1 MIRLKSIGMTVLLS
15 AVATPVNAQS
25 VDGLLTAF
33 DIVTAIVG
41 GNVTVPG
48 IDNTQSTVDVTI
60 GGRTYT
66 LATTD
71 GSPAQAFI
79 DNIASQNEA
88 QLLVNGDRVEVE
100 TDAASFQNT
109 TATSDT
115 RIRGT
120 LENTPLD
127 VTYTG
132 RIEDLETADTVSAV
146 VNSEQV
152 QLSLPPNT
160 NIGDVN
166 GQTNIELVVNNE
178 QIYNGSIDDL
188 DNNEVLALEVA
199 NSINVINP
207 ITTLGFELQ
216 QVQQGRAIG
225 TSRAR
230 VSSVLHTPTGV
241 ANGMETAS
249 FSGIDPNQQLVFSSE
264 ETGQVLGSSVA
275 QAPGTPFNEAR
286 MAVWSELDYAD
297 FSNDD
302 PAFRSEGDMVSFTL
316 GVDALLDDQ
325 FLVGASAGYD
335 YLDAK
340 GGGSLNN
347 ALEMDVINL
356 SAYGAASMMDGRFV
370 PEVAVNVGLIDA
382 DVTSATGGTGETDG
396 YSIVGRLGGTV
407 QQQVNNGNAVVG
419 AFGGI
424 ELGYQELEGFT
435 DSLNVVVEPSETPLG
450 EVDLGVRGA
459 VDVTPGFTIIG
470 SAAYTFDF
478 SDELESNVYL
488 DALSEDYVELS
499 AAASWNATNQL
510 SVNFGGSTKLGMD
523 DREEYIVGGGA
534 TFRF

>member
-1 MIRLKSIGMTVLLS
+1 
-15 AVATPVNAQS
+15 
-25 VDGLLTAF
+25 
-33 DIVTAIVG
+33 
-41 GNVTVPG
+41 
-48 IDNTQSTVDVTI
+48 
-60 GGRTYT
+60 
-66 LATTD
+66 
-71 GSPAQAFI
+71 
-79 DNIASQNEA
+79 
-88 QLLVNGDRVEVE
+88 
-100 TDAASFQNT
+100 
-109 TATSDT
+109 
-115 RIRGT
+115 
-120 LENTPLD
+120 
-127 VTYTG
+127 
-132 RIEDLETADTVSAV
+132 
-146 VNSEQV
+146 
-152 QLSLPPNT
+152 
-160 NIGDVN
+160 
-166 GQTNIELVVNNE
+166 
-178 QIYNGSIDDL
+178 
-188 DNNEVLALEVA
+188 
-199 NSINVINP
+199 
-207 ITTLGFELQ
+207 
-216 QVQQGRAIG
+216 
-225 TSRAR
+225 
-230 VSSVLHTPTGV
+230 
-241 ANGMETAS
+241 METAS

-275 QAPGTPFNEAR
+275 QAPGTPFDEAR

-356 SAYGAASMMDGRFV
+356 SAYGAASMMDGMFV

>member
-48 IDNTQSTVDVTI
+48 IDDTQSTVDVTI

-100 TDAASFQNT
+100 TDAANFQST

-160 NIGDVN
+160 NIGDVD
-166 GQTNIELVVNNE
+166 GQTNIELIVNNE

-356 SAYGAASMMDGRFV
+356 SAYGAASMMDGMFV
-370 PEVAVNVGLIDA
+370 PEVAVNFGLIDA